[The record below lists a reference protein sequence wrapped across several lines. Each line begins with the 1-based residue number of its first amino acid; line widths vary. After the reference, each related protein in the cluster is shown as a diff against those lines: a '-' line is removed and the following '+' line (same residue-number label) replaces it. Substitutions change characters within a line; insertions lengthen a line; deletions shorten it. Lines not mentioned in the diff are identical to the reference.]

1 MFRAHV
7 GPLTLDLYRPT
18 AVELGRRRRAQLEL
32 GTSVQH
38 PAAGC
43 RAAYQF
49 YRNAWAHPHVAA
61 GVDLTWETHEQ
72 EDQPVFFY
80 DSQSRV
86 SPVLQP
92 ARTIGPST
100 ELLVRPFVELGT
112 KLYVSP
118 RSFFRTDLRVTL
130 GGGAEEVLLRFGFGV
145 DF

>member
-1 MFRAHV
+1 MP
-7 GPLTLDLYRPT
+7 GSSD
-18 AVELGRRRRAQLEL
+18 
-32 GTSVQH
+32 
-38 PAAGC
+38 
-43 RAAYQF
+43 QF

-86 SPVLQP
+86 SRVLQP

-118 RSFFRTDLRVTL
+118 RSFFRTDLRLTL